1 MLYMNIKELSGYS
14 SDPETICL
22 KISGD
27 DAGKFLQGQFSN
39 DINLLEKDIS
49 QYSSYSTN
57 QGKVIAILRILKDK
71 DSYLILINKEISDY
85 FIQKLSMYILMSK
98 VTIEITNEYHI
109 IGICGQMSK
118 ELLSSY
124 NAKNSSGIKEDDN
137 YQILNNNSEYFSSST
152 LIYKDEAKEINK
164 IKKLLTKD
172 QLGFNV
178 NKLSDYYN
186 RILRVTMETKEQY
199 IPQVLNLE
207 KLNGI
212 NYKKGCYT
220 GQEIV
225 ARTHYLGKIKKQIFL
240 INHNSKLINIS
251 NKIHDENNE
260 ILGEVI
266 SSNQTIQEEI
276 ICLAVIRL
284 DAIEKDLYIN
294 NTKVNIV
301 N

>member
-1 MLYMNIKELSGYS
+1 MNIKELSGYS

-98 VTIEITNEYHI
+98 VIIEMTNEYHI

-124 NAKNSSGIKEDDN
+124 NAKNSNGIKEDDN

-152 LIYKDEAKEINK
+152 LIYKDEAKEIDE

-172 QLGFNV
+172 QLAFNV

-240 INHNSKLINIS
+240 INNNSKLINIS

>member
-1 MLYMNIKELSGYS
+1 
-14 SDPETICL
+14 
-22 KISGD
+22 
-27 DAGKFLQGQFSN
+27 
-39 DINLLEKDIS
+39 
-49 QYSSYSTN
+49 
-57 QGKVIAILRILKDK
+57 
-71 DSYLILINKEISDY
+71 
-85 FIQKLSMYILMSK
+85 
-98 VTIEITNEYHI
+98 
-109 IGICGQMSK
+109 
-118 ELLSSY
+118 
-124 NAKNSSGIKEDDN
+124 
-137 YQILNNNSEYFSSST
+137 LNNNSEYFSSST

-172 QLGFNV
+172 QLEFNV

-266 SSNQTIQEEI
+266 SGNQTIQEEI

>member
-98 VTIEITNEYHI
+98 VTIEMTNEYHI

-172 QLGFNV
+172 QLEFNV

>member
-71 DSYLILINKEISDY
+71 NSYLILINKEISDY

-98 VTIEITNEYHI
+98 VTIEMTNEYHI

-152 LIYKDEAKEINK
+152 LIYKDEAKEINE

-172 QLGFNV
+172 QLAFNV

-266 SSNQTIQEEI
+266 SGNQTIQEEI

>member
-71 DSYLILINKEISDY
+71 NSYLILINKEISDY

-98 VTIEITNEYHI
+98 VTIEMTNEYHI

-172 QLGFNV
+172 QLEFNV

-266 SSNQTIQEEI
+266 SGNQTIQEEI

>member
-98 VTIEITNEYHI
+98 VTIEMTNEYHI

-152 LIYKDEAKEINK
+152 LIYKDEAKEIDE

-266 SSNQTIQEEI
+266 SGNQTIQEEI

>member
-98 VTIEITNEYHI
+98 VTIEMTNEYHI

-152 LIYKDEAKEINK
+152 LIYKDEAKEINE
-164 IKKLLTKD
+164 IKKLLAKD
-172 QLGFNV
+172 QLEFNV

-266 SSNQTIQEEI
+266 SGNQTIQEEI

>member
-14 SDPETICL
+14 SDPETTCL
-22 KISGD
+22 RISGD

-39 DINLLEKDIS
+39 DINLLEKDIF

-57 QGKVIAILRILKDK
+57 QGKVIAILRILKDRN
-71 DSYLILINKEISDY
+71 SYIILINKEVSDY

-118 ELLSSY
+118 ELLKSY
-124 NAKNSSGIKEDDN
+124 NIENSSGIKEDDN
-137 YQILNNNSEYFSSST
+137 YQLLNNNSEHFSSST
-152 LIYKDEAKEINK
+152 LIYKNEAKKINQ
-164 IKKLLTKD
+164 IKELLSKD
-172 QLGFNV
+172 ELKFNV

-266 SSNQTIQEEI
+266 SGNQTIQEEI

>member
-98 VTIEITNEYHI
+98 VTIEMTNEYHI

-152 LIYKDEAKEINK
+152 LIYKDEAKETNE

-266 SSNQTIQEEI
+266 SGNQTIQEEI

>member
-1 MLYMNIKELSGYS
+1 MLCMNIKELSGYS

-98 VTIEITNEYHI
+98 VTIEMTNEYHI

-152 LIYKDEAKEINK
+152 LIYKDEAKEINE

-172 QLGFNV
+172 QLAFNV

-266 SSNQTIQEEI
+266 SGNQTIQEEI

>member
-71 DSYLILINKEISDY
+71 NSYLILINKEISDY

-98 VTIEITNEYHI
+98 VTIEMTNEYHI

-152 LIYKDEAKEINK
+152 LIYKDEAKETNE

-172 QLGFNV
+172 ELEFNV

-266 SSNQTIQEEI
+266 SGNQTIQEEI

>member
-14 SDPETICL
+14 NDPETICL

-98 VTIEITNEYHI
+98 VTIEMTNEYHI

-152 LIYKDEAKEINK
+152 LIYKDEAKEIDE

-172 QLGFNV
+172 QLAFNV

-266 SSNQTIQEEI
+266 SGNQTIQEEI

>member
-71 DSYLILINKEISDY
+71 NSYLILINKEISDY

-98 VTIEITNEYHI
+98 VTIEMANEYHI

-152 LIYKDEAKEINK
+152 LIYKDEAKETNE

-266 SSNQTIQEEI
+266 SGNQTIQEEI

>member
-98 VTIEITNEYHI
+98 VTIEMTNEYHI

-124 NAKNSSGIKEDDN
+124 NAKNSSDIKEDDS
-137 YQILNNNSEYFSSST
+137 YQILDNNSEYFSSST
-152 LIYKDEAKEINK
+152 LIYKDEAKEINE

-266 SSNQTIQEEI
+266 SGNQTIQEEI